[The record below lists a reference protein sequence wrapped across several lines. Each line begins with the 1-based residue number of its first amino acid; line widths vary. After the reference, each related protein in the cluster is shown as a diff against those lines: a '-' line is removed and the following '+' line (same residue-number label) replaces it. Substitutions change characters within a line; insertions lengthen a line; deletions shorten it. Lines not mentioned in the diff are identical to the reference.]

1 MAEIGKPKPK
11 YWSRN
16 LDNDTKMERQ
26 LTNFQV
32 LMDWGSSGSDIDKIL
47 GSYQSPFTLGGHGG
61 VIYSRLM
68 NLERRLERYG
78 IGHDGVR
85 EIINKRPQLLSTEA
99 RTVREALRNLTRYH
113 GLKSHPEK
121 VGKIITGH
129 PHVLM
134 YPTEW
139 TNRFFSAFINYGFT
153 EEQVVDKILLAD
165 SNRLRNSGKDIQDRL
180 TNLEEL
186 GFNKME
192 VTAIACRFPQI
203 VGYDAERTN
212 EAFLSLLKERS
223 AINGKVKMRFNEE
236 QARALV
242 REMPQILGLEENT
255 RNDKFRLRMII
266 WHACRKQHARL
277 EPLIAME
284 KDEEKQRKGRIRLSN
299 EYPGVGEGII
309 SDPRVLIMSRRTLLD
324 RVKYARKGGAID
336 WRREKYLYQKRSQ
349 FEKRYRVKL

>member
-1 MAEIGKPKPK
+1 MDKPKPK

-16 LDNDTKMERQ
+16 LDNDTKVERQ
-26 LTNFQV
+26 LTNLQV
-32 LMDWGSSGSDIDKIL
+32 LMDYGFSDSDIDGLL
-47 GSYQSPFTLGGHGG
+47 GSYQSPFTLGEHGG

-68 NLERRLERYG
+68 NLERRLARYG
-78 IGHDGVR
+78 IDHNGVR
-85 EIINKRPQLLSTEA
+85 EIINKRPQLLSTET
-99 RTVREALRNLTRYH
+99 RTVRETLRNLTRYH
-113 GLKSHPEK
+113 ELRKRPDK
-121 VGKIITGH
+121 VGIIIAGH

-139 TNRFFSAFINYGFT
+139 TNRFFSAFIDYGFT
-153 EEQVVDKILLAD
+153 EAQVVDKILIAD
-165 SNRLRNSGKDIQDRL
+165 PNRLRNSGNSIQDRL
-180 TNLEEL
+180 ANLEDL
-186 GFNKME
+186 GFEKGE
-192 VTAIACRFPQI
+192 VIALACRFPQI
-203 VGYDAERTN
+203 IGYDKERTID
-212 EAFLSLLKERS
+212 AFRSLLKERS
-223 AINGKVKMRFNEE
+223 ALNGKVTMRLNEE

-242 REMPQILGLEENT
+242 KEMPQILGLEMGT